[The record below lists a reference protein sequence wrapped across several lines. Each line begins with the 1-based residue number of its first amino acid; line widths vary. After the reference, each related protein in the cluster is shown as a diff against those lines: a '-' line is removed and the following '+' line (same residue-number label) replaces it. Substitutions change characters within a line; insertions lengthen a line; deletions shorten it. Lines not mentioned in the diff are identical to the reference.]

1 MAKREIPEVNAGSM
15 ADIAFLLLIFFLVTT
30 TMDKDTAYLRTIPQ
44 KIKVDKPIEL
54 EKKNVLLIKANQD
67 QFFIRGQVFEN
78 PDEISDYIIK
88 FYNFNRNRVGEVYN
102 SEFPLYFYTNVV
114 DAERD
119 FNESMEK
126 LNKLKNAGVTSG
138 PKYDV
143 LNDIFTKAEKTFYG
157 LKLYGG
163 PVPTISG
170 EAHVRVEVKEST
182 PYSTFAKIQAEIE
195 EALFTLRD
203 VESKKLF
210 DEGYG
215 SLSRKAESD
224 KGDKELGYKVF
235 LLEFLYPQRIIEVT
249 PKN

>member
-1 MAKREIPEVNAGSM
+1 MAKRDIPEVNAGSM

-44 KIKVDKPIEL
+44 KVKVDKPIEL
-54 EKKNVLLIKANQD
+54 EKKNVLLIKANRD
-67 QFFIRGQVFEN
+67 EFFIRGQIFEN
-78 PDEISDYIIK
+78 PDEISDYIVK
-88 FYNFNRNRVGEVYN
+88 FYKFNRNRVGEVYN
-102 SEFPLYFYTNVV
+102 SEFPLYFYTNIA

-138 PKYDV
+138 PKFDV
-143 LNDIFTKAEKTFYG
+143 TNDIFTKAEKAFYG

-170 EAHVRVEVKEST
+170 EAHVRVEVKEAT

-203 VESKKLF
+203 EESKKLF

-215 SLSRKAESD
+215 SLSRKAEQD
-224 KGDKELGYKVF
+224 KGDKELSYKVF
-235 LLEFLYPQRIIEVT
+235 FIRIFVSSTIH
-249 PKN
+249 